1 MTFDANLI
9 PVLKLGP
16 QLLQKLRMNFG
27 ITKTL
32 FATVLILVSMSSCLK
47 LEKILDKKDGLCKP
61 FRPYLKILQSPQM
74 VDEIADEMQKFIL
87 LPRQKFYTNFDSLK
101 LLVSGD
107 VIFFNDLFSS
117 EKDPGKI
124 DDIAGGLVAAMI
136 KYPTGYYT
144 DALKIAIRKTKDLVV
159 KDVTKQLKS
168 LPTGTYPAYSSNSH
182 TKPLIDKI
190 KSLIQSKIWSK
201 EIDKA
206 TAQNIE
212 KYWDFEGKI
221 DSEKDAIVNIWSKL
235 VESQCLLKDPV
246 YSMLQLL
253 MYLIGSVERKPETLY
268 NPLVKKEIE
277 DIAQVR
283 GLHVVQKNSSKSL
296 KFTFSLWWAP

>member
-144 DALKIAIRKTKDLVV
+144 DALKIAIRNM
-159 KDVTKQLKS
+159 Q
-168 LPTGTYPAYSSNSH
+168 
-182 TKPLIDKI
+182 
-190 KSLIQSKIWSK
+190 K
-201 EIDKA
+201 ELD
-206 TAQNIE
+206 E
-212 KYWDFEGKI
+212 
-221 DSEKDAIVNIWSKL
+221 
-235 VESQCLLKDPV
+235 
-246 YSMLQLL
+246 
-253 MYLIGSVERKPETLY
+253 
-268 NPLVKKEIE
+268 VKKE
-277 DIAQVR
+277 
-283 GLHVVQKNSSKSL
+283 NSKIKTSI
-296 KFTFSLWWAP
+296 KFTTIAELEVERDNILEETVRLREMLEE